1 MRVLRTGFVA
11 VVILAAGVVC
21 GACNTP
27 TLPIPPPIVEALEAP
42 GGDGMVDVKVTH
54 GHDMDE
60 AVYLLVY
67 NQATGHFAGDARLP
81 ADPDYAFVVQ
91 IAASRG
97 NCLIAYFML
106 SPGEVGQGT
115 TCIPWAP

>member
-21 GACNTP
+21 GSCNTP

-42 GGDGMVDVKVTH
+42 LDGWVDVKVRH
-54 GHDMDE
+54 ENDYDE
-60 AVYLLVY
+60 AVYFLVF
-67 NQATGHFAGDARLP
+67 NQRTGLSYGGPRTA
-81 ADPDYAFVVQ
+81 ADPDYAFIVRAEA
-91 IAASRG
+91 IDG
-97 NCLIAYFML
+97 DCLIGYFEMA
-106 SPGEVGQGT
+106 PGEVGQGS